1 MRRVEYQSC
10 EAQGH
15 LSRVEA
21 LIAQSNESRRA
32 ARRANRSASAAKP
45 DSRLLSIRTSK
56 PAWLWDKLA
65 FSIRPE
71 NLPGR
76 FENRELCPFQRH

>member
-1 MRRVEYQSC
+1 MMRRTEYQSC

-21 LIAQSNESRRA
+21 LIAHSNESRRA

-45 DSRLLSIRTSK
+45 DSRCSEGGGKGYIPASK
-56 PAWLWDKLA
+56 TGNIWTATRSALREH
-65 FSIRPE
+65 FSGSR
-71 NLPGR
+71 R
-76 FENRELCPFQRH
+76 AAQ